1 MYCAILNLLKELT
14 MPALQE
20 ERFLEYHGKMLKGQE
35 NGPMNKTV
43 RHTEIT

>member
-35 NGPMNKTV
+35 NGPMNETV